1 MQECLEG
8 LGFQL
13 DSDDKNRIRVTGDDG
28 SPATDIDLHAS
39 EQAAQKFYNQLDVE
53 GAQGGRFTVTYNM
66 GGTDETERA
75 AIGECVEQ
83 AG

>member
-1 MQECLEG
+1 VRG
-8 LGFQL
+8 G
-13 DSDDKNRIRVTGDDG
+13 DG
-28 SPATDIDLHAS
+28 SKAANFDVHPS
-39 EQAAQKFYNQLDVE
+39 EQAAQKFYAQLEVE

-75 AIGECVEQ
+75 VIGECVEK